1 MNAMRRW
8 SPERNNS
15 ALTYRAS
22 SRIRNLQPATLRK
35 HHYENKANRVQT
47 VPGKGWNVMLRFYSP
62 LEPFFDRTWKP
73 GKIEVVK

>member
-1 MNAMRRW
+1 
-8 SPERNNS
+8 
-15 ALTYRAS
+15 
-22 SRIRNLQPATLRK
+22 
-35 HHYENKANRVQT
+35 VQT